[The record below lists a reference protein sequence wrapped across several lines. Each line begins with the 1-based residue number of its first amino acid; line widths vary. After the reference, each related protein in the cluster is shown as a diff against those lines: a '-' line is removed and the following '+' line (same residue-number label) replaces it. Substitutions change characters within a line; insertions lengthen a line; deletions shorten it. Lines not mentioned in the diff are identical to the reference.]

1 MIIDVGN
8 RIITKIERAPVELIE
23 KFRGIPSS
31 NIGDIMNRL
40 YCMSGAIK
48 AMTNIP
54 LLGPAFTVKVPE
66 GDNVFLHQA
75 IELAQPGD
83 IIVVDSS
90 GCETRSLMGEMMF
103 TYSRARGIGG
113 FVLDGSIRDVESLTT
128 LNMPVYA
135 RAVTP
140 QGPLKNGPGEINVPI
155 ACGGQVV
162 MPGDIVVG
170 DGDGV
175 CVIPKA
181 DAAKI
186 YQAAREKF
194 EKEQATLEKYRRCEI
209 DCEKH
214 AKGYMEITEKLQ
226 TSYL

>member
-1 MIIDVGN
+1 MVIDVGN
-8 RIITKIERAPVELIE
+8 RIITKIDRAPAELIE

-48 AMTNIP
+48 AMTNFP

-66 GDNVFLHQA
+66 GDNVFLHRA

-83 IIVVDSS
+83 IIVVDSA

-103 TYSRARGIGG
+103 TYSQARGIGG
-113 FVLDGSIRDVESLTT
+113 FVLDGSIRDVDSLHA
-128 LNMPVYA
+128 LHMPVYA

-162 MPGDIVVG
+162 NPGDIIVG
-170 DGDGV
+170 DCDGI
-175 CVIPKA
+175 CVIPKE
-181 DAAKI
+181 DAYKI
-186 YQAAREKF
+186 YQAARQKH

-209 DCEKH
+209 DREKH
-214 AKGYMEITEKLQ
+214 AAGYAAITERLQ
-226 TSYL
+226 TRYL